1 MATPTIRIRP
11 LPAALLALAVLAAGW
26 FAWRSRPAA
35 PPPDA
40 PDLAYTVIPP
50 DELPREDLSPVA
62 RRLLRDPGTMVAGR
76 SPAFHAL
83 APNIRHLSLTLNEAE
98 FAWTWMHRWIEPPA
112 ATNRALIVLVADAVR
127 WNDLVSGHG
136 LRHDSLAMQLQRE
149 LYLKDDPAQNAR
161 ADRIAHEIVHLRLN
175 DPSRRPVPLWLEEG
189 LAGHLGWRC
198 ALDYQATRRVRL
210 FRTVPAVEPAHLLP
224 LDRLLTVNDY
234 PADPA
239 AARAF
244 YRQTEEL
251 VALVHEQQG
260 DEGLRRLIDRSP
272 SIGVD
277 PVAWFRETSGL
288 NEESLPAFASA
299 WLERCRRQQP

>member
-1 MATPTIRIRP
+1 MASPTIRIRAI
-11 LPAALLALAVLAAGW
+11 LAVVALLAALATGW
-26 FAWRSRPAA
+26 FAWRNRDHV
-35 PPPDA
+35 PPPAA
-40 PDLAYTVIPP
+40 PDLAYTVITP
-50 DELPREDLSPVA
+50 DDLPRDDLSPVA

-83 APNIRHLSLTLNEAE
+83 APNIRHLSLTLNEAG
-98 FAWTWMHRWIEPPA
+98 FAWTWMDRWIAPPPM
-112 ATNRALIVLVADAVR
+112 TNRALIVLVADAAR
-127 WNDLVSGHG
+127 WNDLVGGHG

-175 DPSRRPVPLWLEEG
+175 DPSRATIPLWLEEG

-198 ALDYQATRRVRL
+198 AIDYQATRRVRL
-210 FRTVPAVEPAHLLP
+210 FRTFPAIDPVHLLP
-224 LDRLLTVNDY
+224 LERLLEVTAY

-251 VALVHEQQG
+251 VALIHEQQG
-260 DEGLRRLIDRSP
+260 DDGLRRFIDRAA

-277 PVAWFRETSGL
+277 PVAWFRETSGF
-288 NEESLPAFASA
+288 NEEAQRAFETT
-299 WLERCRRQQP
+299 WLERCRQQEP

>member
-1 MATPTIRIRP
+1 MASPTFRNRVA
-11 LPAALLALAVLAAGW
+11 LAALLVLTTLVAAW
-26 FAWRSRPAA
+26 FFWRSRPPVPPASA
-35 PPPDA
+35 PE
-40 PDLAYTVIPP
+40 LAYTVIPA
-50 DELPREDLSPVA
+50 DELPRDDLSPVA

-127 WNDLVSGHG
+127 WNDLVRGHG

-149 LYLKDDPAQNAR
+149 LYLKDDPVQNAR
-161 ADRIAHEIVHLRLN
+161 ADRIAHEVVHLRLN

-224 LDRLLTVNDY
+224 LDRLLAVNAY
-234 PADPA
+234 PADPV

-260 DEGLRRLIDRSP
+260 DDGLRRLIDRSP

-288 NEESLPAFASA
+288 DEDALAAFETT
-299 WLERCRRQQP
+299 WLERSRQPQP